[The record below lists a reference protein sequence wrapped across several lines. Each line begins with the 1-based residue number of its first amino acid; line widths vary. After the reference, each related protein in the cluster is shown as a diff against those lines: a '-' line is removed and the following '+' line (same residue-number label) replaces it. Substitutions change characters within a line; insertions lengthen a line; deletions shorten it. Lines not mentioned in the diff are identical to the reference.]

1 MYTENHS
8 DLRKIINFHLGP
20 NAGDAS
26 KEVFEKAKL
35 ELIFTKTARS
45 KAINLITME
54 NYLKIVGQKPE
65 ELALGVNDAAAIVES
80 YFIPL
85 PSESINGAFSRAKR
99 EAISKLKSEIVQLK
113 SFSFKDYSVQ
123 KKKKVSA
130 KKMRTTNFD
139 NVRVEKKRK
148 A

>member
-8 DLRKIINFHLGP
+8 DLRKIINSHLGP
-20 NAGDAS
+20 DAGDAS
-26 KEVFEKAKL
+26 KTAFEKAKL

-54 NYLKIVGQKPE
+54 NYLKISEQKPE
-65 ELALGVNDAAAIVES
+65 DLDPGVNDAAVIVES

-85 PSESINGAFSRAKR
+85 PSESINAAFSRAKR
-99 EAISKLKSEIVQLK
+99 EAISKLKSEIMQLK
-113 SFSFKDYSVQ
+113 SFSFKDYSFQ
-123 KKKKVSA
+123 RKKKGST
-130 KKMRTTNFD
+130 KKIRTTNFD

>member
-1 MYTENHS
+1 M
-8 DLRKIINFHLGP
+8 GQ

-26 KEVFEKAKL
+26 KAAFEKAKS

-45 KAINLITME
+45 KAINLITMD
-54 NYLKIVGQKPE
+54 NYLKIAEQKPE
-65 ELALGVNDAAAIVES
+65 DLAPDVYDAANIVES

-85 PSESINGAFSRAKR
+85 PSESINAAYSRAKR

-123 KKKKVSA
+123 KKKKGST